1 MGSLVKLME
10 VIKPVGMQEK
20 ATQALVLLLTVKSNR
35 KDFVRDEKNVMR
47 LVQML
52 DPKNEMVSKKFP
64 VAVVAAIMA
73 GGSQDCRKRLV
84 DAGAYVNL
92 QRLTEMEVAGAK
104 KALQRFSSN
113 RLKTI
118 FTRTWRELTEK

>member
-1 MGSLVKLME
+1 
-10 VIKPVGMQEK
+10 
-20 ATQALVLLLTVKSNR
+20 
-35 KDFVRDEKNVMR
+35 
-47 LVQML
+47 
-52 DPKNEMVSKKFP
+52 MVSKKFP

-73 GGSQDCRKRLV
+73 GGSQGCRKRLV
-84 DAGAYVNL
+84 DAGAYVYL
-92 QRLTEMEVAGAK
+92 QRLSEMEVSGAK